1 MKKALFI
8 LSIAI
13 PFATVSLIAIWLYN
27 LYKGIQF
34 NYKIKGFSIK
44 NLLNR
49 EIQLNLQYIIKN
61 NSNYSLTAK
70 GVNIIIL
77 YKDKLLAS
85 VDIANLN
92 IKKEDETSD
101 IVPVLIKLNN
111 DTAEIITLYTSGNP
125 IPLKIKIKASV
136 YKIPVHITTDYIY
149 TKTQA

>member
-70 GVNIIIL
+70 SVNISIL